1 MHLTTSAQTTGIV
14 FIAAL
19 AFASALSVIYTK
31 HLSRKLVAELE
42 ALEQTRNDMNVEWG
56 RLQLERST
64 WASHDRIQTIARTEL
79 DLHIPSADA
88 IILVR
93 P

>member
-1 MHLTTSAQTTGIV
+1 MHLTSSAQTIGIV
-14 FIAAL
+14 FVAAL

-42 ALEQTRNDMNVEWG
+42 VLEQARDDMNVEWG
-56 RLQLERST
+56 RLQIEHST
-64 WASHDRIQTIARTEL
+64 WASHDRIQNIARTEL
-79 DLHIPSADA
+79 GLHIPSADA